1 MIKRFIVCTS
11 IVFLFT
17 NLYSQEGYKIDT
29 SRIVSHVIDLDKDQL
44 DFYWKD
50 DSGNIFGSLGSL
62 RSDLRQDGKEL
73 IFAMNGGMYN
83 ADQSAQGLYIEEG
96 KIISPLDK
104 KEKGYGNF
112 YLQPNGVFYINE
124 NARAFV
130 TETKSF
136 SYESTIKYATQSG
149 PMLVINGAI
158 HPVFKKDSKHFNI
171 RNGVGI
177 LPDGKILFA
186 ISKAE
191 ITLYDF
197 ATYFKQMGCQNA
209 LYLDGFVSKIYLPTK
224 NRNDLGG
231 GFGVIIGQIKN

>member
-1 MIKRFIVCTS
+1 MTKRLIVFVS

-29 SRIVSHVIDLDKDQL
+29 SRIVSHVIDLNKDQL

-50 DSGNIFGSLGSL
+50 NSGNIFGSLGSL
-62 RSDLRQDGKEL
+62 RSDLLQDGKEL
-73 IFAMNGGMYN
+73 VFAMNGGMYN
-83 ADQSAQGLYIEEG
+83 ADQSAQGLYIAEG

-104 KEKGYGNF
+104 KKKGYGNF
-112 YLQPNGVFYINE
+112 YLQPNGVFYIDE
-124 NARAFV
+124 NAQAFV

-136 SYESTIKYATQSG
+136 PYQSDIKYATQSG

-158 HPVFKKDSKHFNI
+158 HPVFKKNSKHFNI

-197 ATYFKQMGCQNA
+197 ATYFKQMGCVNA
-209 LYLDGFVSKIYLPTK
+209 LYLDGFVSKMYLPSK
-224 NRNDLGG
+224 DRNDLGG

>member
-1 MIKRFIVCTS
+1 MIKRLIVFTS
-11 IVFLFT
+11 IVIHFT

-29 SRIVSHVIDLDKDQL
+29 SRVVSHIIDLNKDQL

-50 DSGNIFGSLGSL
+50 DSGNIFGSLGRL
-62 RSDLRQDGKEL
+62 RSDLIQDGKEL
-73 IFAMNGGMYN
+73 VFAMNGGMYN
-83 ADQSAQGLYIEEG
+83 ADQSAQGIYIENGEV
-96 KIISPLDK
+96 ISHLDR

-124 NARAFV
+124 NAQAFV
-130 TETKSF
+130 TETKNF
-136 SYESTIKYATQSG
+136 HYESDIKYATQSG
-149 PMLVINGAI
+149 PMLVINGGI
-158 HPVFKKDSKHFNI
+158 HPVFKKNSKHFNI

-191 ITLYDF
+191 ITLFDF
-197 ATYFKQMGCQNA
+197 ATYFKQMGCENA
-209 LYLDGFVSKIYLPTK
+209 LYLDGFVSKMYLPSL